1 MEKGLN
7 EIFTRFSCRNF
18 EDKPVEK
25 ADVEVILKAAMQ
37 APSAGNQ
44 QPWEFIVVD
53 KPEILE
59 KLSSASP
66 YASPAKKAKCAIVV
80 LGNNKICKYPENIDM
95 DLSACTQNIL
105 LQAKNLGLGSVW
117 LGIAPLEDRMKN
129 IREIFNLGEE
139 IRPFAIVP
147 IGYPKRENKQ
157 PLRYDEKRVHY
168 NSY

>member
-1 MEKGLN
+1 MEKGLK
-7 EIFTRFSCRNF
+7 EIFQRFSCRNF
-18 EDKPVEK
+18 ENKQVEK
-25 ADVEVILKAAMQ
+25 SDIEIILRAAMQ

-53 KPEILE
+53 KPDILE
-59 KLSSASP
+59 KLTKVSP
-66 YASPAKKAKCAIVV
+66 YSTPVKTAKCAIVI
-80 LGNNKICKYPENIDM
+80 LGNNKLCKYPENIDM

-105 LQAKNLGLGSVW
+105 LQVTNLGLGSVW

-129 IREIFNLGEE
+129 VRELFNLGEE

-147 IGYPKRENKQ
+147 IGYPKREIKHES
-157 PLRYDEKRVHY
+157 RYDEKRVHF